1 MFFVSDK
8 IKLHNWYS
16 EATCLVNLHPLFL
29 FWKHGSVCEPEK
41 KVQNMG
47 CKKQGAKKQG
57 HCYSK
62 REEAAYLIVSTTET
76 PLPSYKSWR
85 VRYFYMLHIFSIWLA
100 TPKPVLFW
108 IVQTLHRLFSI
119 YFRKSGSKK
128 NIRNTAEM
136 SLFYACPPTKRENH
150 CHSVFFQES
159 ALLVQFLSSLW

>member
-1 MFFVSDK
+1 MSK
-8 IKLHNWYS
+8 IWVAK
-16 EATCLVNLHPLFL
+16 T
-29 FWKHGSVCEPEK
+29 
-41 KVQNMG
+41 G
-47 CKKQGAKKQG
+47 CKKNKVIFIQKENYNYT
-57 HCYSK
+57 H
-62 REEAAYLIVSTTET
+62 LIVSTTET

-150 CHSVFFQES
+150 CHSVFFSGKCTFGAIFIKFVVDRKNLED
-159 ALLVQFLSSLW
+159 LSYCRRYILPIS